1 MRAFNLIPA
10 EQRSGGASLGAGRSH
25 GAAYAVLGVL
35 GVLAVFALLYG
46 VANHQVSSRQAQVSS
61 LTAQVQ
67 QAQAQAAQ
75 LTPYTSFAALREQRT
90 KAVSDLVDSRF
101 DWAHAVH
108 ELGRVLPPGTSIASL
123 TGTIGA
129 TATASASPAPA
140 APAAP
145 GAAPAAP
152 GAAPAAPGAAPAA
165 PGAATAAAVTS
176 ATPPGSVPQFTLSG
190 CATSQSEVALTL
202 NRLRLID
209 GVSEVTLQSST
220 KGGGSGGSGA
230 SGCSSKDPVFTVQVA
245 FAPLPAAAA
254 LSSLTRTASAKSS
267 ATAPSTTPSGGSR

>member
-10 EQRSGGASLGAGRSH
+10 EQRSGGASLGAGRSQ

-61 LTAQVQ
+61 LTVQVQ
-67 QAQAQAAQ
+67 QAQARAAQ
-75 LTPYTSFAALREQRT
+75 LAPYTSFAALREQRT

-108 ELGRVLPPGTSIASL
+108 ELGRVLPHGTSISSL

-129 TATASASPAPA
+129 AATASASPAP
-140 APAAP
+140 
-145 GAAPAAP
+145 
-152 GAAPAAPGAAPAA
+152 AAPAA

-220 KGGGSGGSGA
+220 KGSGGGSGSSG
-230 SGCSSKDPVFTVQVA
+230 GCSGSDPVFTVQVA

-254 LSSLTRTASAKSS
+254 LSALLRTASAKSS
-267 ATAPSTTPSGGSR
+267 ATAPSKTPAGGSR